1 MQLASLLILPLRTRR
16 ETIGALVIA
25 ANHGDRAM
33 TEDKLPLAE
42 MLAERASLAIDNA
55 MLYTEQVDARRKV
68 EDLSRLKDEF
78 LSIASHEL
86 RTPVTSIKGYT
97 QLAKT
102 LIHENDLGTS
112 EEYLDI
118 ALDQIDRMSRLIL
131 ELLDVSRIE
140 TGRLEIRREPIDW
153 SAFVHDVVH
162 HHHTTVSDRRLAL
175 NVPVNGKR
183 VVGDRDR
190 LEQVLGNLLENAVK
204 YSPDGSEILVSVEDK
219 GDQLTTSVRDRGI
232 GIPADELSQVFERF
246 HRGRQVSS
254 TNYGGLGLGLYITK
268 QIIERHGGSIWV
280 ESAEGVGTTFYFS
293 LPVVSVA
300 ESKPDGTEQLVSRS

>member
-16 ETIGALVIA
+16 EMLGALIIA
-25 ANHGDRAM
+25 ANDPERVM
-33 TEDKLPLAE
+33 TDDNLPLAE
-42 MLAERASLAIDNA
+42 LLAERAALAVENA
-55 MLYTEQVDARRKV
+55 KLYTEQVDARRKV

-102 LIHENDLGTS
+102 LIREGDLNTS
-112 EEYLDI
+112 EEYLEI

-140 TGRLEIRREPIDW
+140 TGRLEIRREPINW
-153 SAFVHDVVH
+153 QNFVRDVVH
-162 HHHTTVSDRRLAL
+162 HHHTSFSDSAFHL

-183 VVGDRDR
+183 IAGDRDR

-204 YSPDGSEILVSVEDK
+204 YSPDGSEIL
-219 GDQLTTSVRDRGI
+219 
-232 GIPADELSQVFERF
+232 
-246 HRGRQVSS
+246 
-254 TNYGGLGLGLYITK
+254 
-268 QIIERHGGSIWV
+268 
-280 ESAEGVGTTFYFS
+280 
-293 LPVVSVA
+293 
-300 ESKPDGTEQLVSRS
+300 